1 MNIIENKKYIFI
13 TLSVL
18 VLVVVLVLIIRGIG
32 NQDKNT
38 GYSIILP
45 EIYTNALS
53 IQTAQGY
60 NFSVRPALAK
70 EVEKKEKKNITTYK
84 DAYEQSDVVFTV
96 GDGKLKE
103 DIVLKAP
110 GHPLEFSFQINMDN
124 FWYEVNSTGDFVFYP
139 KKNNELGSKF
149 FTIPAPFMID
159 AKGMRS
165 SDKDLQAKIT
175 DEGKFIITLSEKWLA
190 SAQYPVTIDP
200 TIQIQILN
208 IHSSPQ
214 LGEEWR
220 VQFTTLGRSDLKIIP
235 ETQATIDDDEFVS
248 LACDGR
254 ILKPQILENDIIFYP
269 NWQCDGVGEV
279 VHFTNLAG
287 KHTLRFEYA
296 GQTQYAYNSDWWNNS
311 WTKRKKIMLDT
322 TTTATTSALTNY
334 PLPVLFN
341 SDRIDYTNTKNNGED
356 IRFVDPDGTVLNY
369 EIEKWNESGTSTVWV
384 KVPTIS
390 ANSASDYIYVY
401 YGNTTAS
408 DNSTTTGVWDANYV
422 GVYHFDETSGDQNDS
437 TTYGN
442 VFYDANTT
450 VTAQGSAPGKLDGA
464 NEFDDID
471 DSQINDDADQLD
483 GATTLTVEFW
493 INFDSVPLEN
503 DIIFEKDHTL
513 SPGYAY
519 AMWKSST
526 NNFFWVTRDEFES
539 LSQDVGDTTIVA
551 NQWYYVVGTANT
563 TDGLNLYV
571 NGIQD
576 DPTPDN
582 LDYAILDTNNGIEI
596 NGTSG
601 NKFNGLFDEFR
612 LSNTTRS
619 LGWIQF
625 SYCSMSDSCVSYA
638 SSEESIDWW
647 NSAWK
652 YRRKIS
658 FNTTTSATTT
668 NLADFPVAVQLN
680 STRIDYDLV
689 QNAGEDI
696 RFVDGDEELPYE
708 IEKWDE
714 AGTSTIWVKVPQVDA
729 SSTADHIWMY
739 YGNSNATDNQDAV
752 SVWSDYIAVW
762 HLNESTGGAGAIKDA
777 TGNGHN
783 GTDQNAPT
791 FGVTG
796 KVGSAITF
804 NGTDEYIT
812 VSDAT
817 GLNGMANLTISGWV
831 NDSSSDD
838 FKIIGKWSTLQR
850 YYILREVSGAAQF
863 YISTTSAG
871 QIGGNIGHSGT
882 DGWSYYAG
890 TYDGSTMVGYKNGIA
905 GSTTYNTTGS
915 INNSTGD
922 SDLIIG
928 ADYNISNYS
937 TETADEIRITDLA
950 RSGQW
955 LAFEYCNM
963 NDTCSTYSARENYA
977 DTTWWNSEWTRRRK
991 ISFDTTTSATTTALT
1006 DSPVVVQFNS
1016 ARIDYDFTQNAGQDI
1031 RFIDADGLSQ
1041 LSYEIE
1047 KWNESGTSTVWVK
1060 VPSID
1065 KNSNADFIYVYYGN
1079 SFAQDNQKPQEV
1091 WTNGFSMVQH
1101 LNNTTIGTDAFV
1113 DSTSYD
1119 NDGTGV
1125 DAGSSLQAT
1134 TGKLDGAFVFD
1145 GSDDNVEV
1153 ADSNS
1158 LDGIA
1163 GLTMSGWIY
1172 FNQLSSTLGRESM
1185 FLAKRH
1191 SADPW
1196 NSYYFDIIDTGG
1208 GCPGPDV
1215 MYMTIKNEVEGAD
1228 YKCANTSMVT
1238 STWYYVATTWDGSDV
1253 HFYLNGANDDYS
1265 ATSFTGNSVFDSDGI
1280 LHING
1285 DDSAAGRIA
1294 GLIDEVRISKVARSA
1309 DWMKFE
1315 YCNMNGGCTSYATE
1329 ETAGNPPTIS
1339 SISFTGTDPLNT
1351 TSTAIDLS
1359 MSFQVNWND
1368 EDVGEQVKA
1377 LVCKPND
1384 TVGALNNDSGDSGGA
1399 QDPSTFADA
1408 NYVYIGNYIQPTV
1421 DRTIGGTGIYF
1432 GTIDGTI
1439 SGLTFYSEV
1448 WTLDGSDNLD
1458 TLIATS
1464 QPKTGLG
1471 TGWNTFVFNS
1481 EITLEASVE
1490 YAIVFRRSDTSYD
1503 AVNHPRVPYDD
1514 INWTT
1519 GEGAWSYAWT
1529 ASGTYFNNWT
1539 NEWPVRLYDF
1549 ADVLDVTTL
1558 TCNGG
1563 SWASSTSFTTAD
1575 PISFSYTPV
1584 PADLGSQSYYIY
1596 VCDDSYS
1603 CSQPTSGSFYVYA
1616 PVYRSMGYN
1625 NTNPLV
1631 TSGGNNLT
1639 ILGSSEG
1646 SYYLASFDVALP
1658 DIVGVGDAI
1667 QYDSDSNSSIDKIV
1681 FIHRR
1686 ISPTQ
1691 YIIRPATGTT
1701 TPSTVFNDTDWSI
1714 YRSYTSITYSEYGTE
1729 NTGINA
1735 TVRNFDA
1742 FTAGTNLVT
1751 SNLQWNIPM
1760 YADAVAST
1768 TAANFTDTW
1777 VTSQQNYLRLYTP
1790 VYEWEVGRSQRHHGY
1805 MTDTAFK
1812 VFQESTANYQRSID
1826 YETDYMWIDGLQ
1838 FELWNRGGYSTTYSL
1853 YPGNASTTWI
1863 SNNIFKGDPTDP
1875 DVDYGAMKYT
1885 GTNTRFYIWNNIFYD
1900 YYNATSAFGQNAV
1913 EINTETAS
1921 GVIANNTCVR
1931 VSDQCYGWR
1940 LINFKVMNNI
1950 AQQAGDGFASL
1961 GGFSANTDYNISSN
1975 SSDVPGS
1982 HSKNSTSVTF
1992 SNPGVK
1998 DYRLHSSDNQAKDEG
2013 YDFSADTTFVF
2024 STDIEGES
2032 RTGEWD
2038 IGADEIPLTTP
2049 IYLKGDVNVKGGLYV
2064 K

>member
-13 TLSVL
+13 TLAVLMLVSIFVL
-18 VLVVVLVLIIRGIG
+18 VIRGIG
-32 NQDKNT
+32 NKSNM

-45 EIYTNALS
+45 EIYTNTLS

-60 NFSVRPALAK
+60 NFSILPAHAK
-70 EVEKKEKKNITTYK
+70 EVEKKENKNITTYK
-84 DAYEQSDVVFTV
+84 DAYEKSDVVFTV
-96 GDGKLKE
+96 SEGKLKE

-110 GHPLEFSFQINMDN
+110 GHPLEFTFQLDIEN
-124 FWYEVNSTGDFVFYP
+124 FWYEVDSLGNYIFYP
-139 KKNNELGSKF
+139 KKNNELGSRF

-165 SDKDLQAKIT
+165 SDKDLQSKIT
-175 DEGKFIITLSEKWLA
+175 ENGKFIITLSEEWLA
-190 SAQYPVTIDP
+190 QAQYPVTIDP

-214 LGEEWR
+214 LGEDWR
-220 VQFTTLGRSDLKIIP
+220 VQFTTLGKNDLKIIP
-235 ETQATIDDDEFVS
+235 ETQTTVDDDEFVS
-248 LACDGR
+248 LSCDGR
-254 ILKPQILENDIIFYP
+254 ILKPQILDSDVIFYP
-269 NWQCDGVGEV
+269 NWECDGIGEI
-279 VHFTNLAG
+279 VHFTKLAG

-296 GQTQYAYNSDWWNNS
+296 GQVSYAYNSDWWNNS

-334 PLPVLFN
+334 PLPVQFN
-341 SDRIDYTNTKNNGED
+341 SQRIDYTSTKNAGED
-356 IRFVDPDGTVLNY
+356 IRFVDPDGTLLNY

-390 ANSASDYIYVY
+390 ANTASDYIYVY

-408 DNSTTTGVWDANYV
+408 DNSTTTGVWDSSFV
-422 GVYHFDETSGDQNDS
+422 GVYHFDEASGDQNDS

-450 VTAQGSAPGKLDGA
+450 VTTQGSAPGKLDGA
-464 NEFDDID
+464 NEFDDVD
-471 DSQINDDADQLD
+471 DGQYNGDADQLD
-483 GATTLTVEFW
+483 GATTMTVEFW

-503 DIIFEKDHTL
+503 DIIFEKDHSL
-513 SPGYAY
+513 APGYGY
-519 AMWKSST
+519 AMWKNSA
-526 NNFFWVTRDEFES
+526 NKFFWVTRDEFES
-539 LSQDVGDTTIVA
+539 LSQDVGDTTIIA
-551 NQWYYVVGTANT
+551 NQWYYVVGTANL

-571 NGIQD
+571 NGMQD
-576 DPTPDN
+576 DPSPDT
-582 LDYAILDTNNGIEI
+582 LDYALLDTNRGIEI
-596 NGTSG
+596 NYSSS
-601 NKFNGLFDEFR
+601 KFNGLFDEFR

-625 SYCSMSDSCVSYA
+625 SYCSMSDSCVSYNA
-638 SSEESIDWW
+638 SEESIDWW
-647 NSAWK
+647 NGAWK

-668 NLADFPVAVQLN
+668 ALTDFPAAVQLN
-680 STRIDYDLV
+680 SSRIDYGLV
-689 QNAGEDI
+689 QDAGQDI

-739 YGNSNATDNQDAV
+739 YGNSTATDNQNAV

-762 HLNESTGGAGAIKDA
+762 HLNESTGGAGAIIDA

-783 GTDQNAPT
+783 GTDYNTPT

-804 NGTDEYIT
+804 NGTDEYIS
-812 VSDAT
+812 VSDAA

-831 NDSSSDD
+831 NDSSGDD
-838 FKIIGKWSTLQR
+838 FKIIGKWSIAER
-850 YYILREVSGAAQF
+850 YYILREVTGAAQF
-863 YISTTSAG
+863 YISTTSVG
-871 QIGGNIGHSGT
+871 QIGGNIGYSGT

-890 TYDGSTMVGYKNGIA
+890 TYDGSTMVGYKNGVA
-905 GSTTYNTTGS
+905 GATTYNTTGS
-915 INNSTGD
+915 INNGTGD
-922 SDLIIG
+922 SGLIIG
-928 ADYNISNYS
+928 AEYNISNYS

-991 ISFDTTTSATTTALT
+991 VTFDTTTSATTTALT
-1006 DSPVVVQFNS
+1006 DFPVVVQFNS
-1016 ARIDYDFTQNAGQDI
+1016 ARIDYNFTQNAGQDI
-1031 RFIDADGLSQ
+1031 RFVDADGLTQ
-1041 LSYEIE
+1041 LPYEIE

-1065 KNSNADFIYVYYGN
+1065 KNSTADFIYVYYGN

-1101 LNNTTIGTDAFV
+1101 LHNTTIGTDAFV

-1145 GSDDNVEV
+1145 GNDDNVEV

-1215 MYMTIKNEVEGAD
+1215 MYMSIKNEVEGAD
-1228 YKCANTSMVT
+1228 YKCGNTSMVT

-1253 HFYLNGANDDYS
+1253 HFYLNGENDDYS

-1285 DDSAAGRIA
+1285 DDSAGGRID
-1294 GLIDEVRISKVARSA
+1294 GLIDEVRISQVARSSE
-1309 DWMKFE
+1309 WMKFE
-1315 YCNMNGGCTSYATE
+1315 YCNMNDGCTSYATE

-1339 SISFTGTDPLNT
+1339 SISFTGTDLLNT

-1377 LVCKPND
+1377 YVCKPSD
-1384 TVGALNNDSGDSGGA
+1384 DVGAQNNQSGNSAAAGW
-1399 QDPSTFADA
+1399 DPAVFANS
-1408 NYVYIGNYIQPTV
+1408 NYVYVGNNIQPTV
-1421 DRTIGGTGIYF
+1421 NRTIGGTGVYLDIV
-1432 GTIDGTI
+1432 GDV
-1439 SGLTFYSEV
+1439 SSMTFYSEI
-1448 WTLDGSDNLD
+1448 WTISSGNLG
-1458 TLIATS
+1458 TLVATS
-1464 QPKTGLG
+1464 QPKKDLVADS
-1471 TGWNTFVFNS
+1471 WNTFGFDHEVILSSGTN
-1481 EITLEASVE
+1481 
-1490 YAIVFRRSDTSYD
+1490 YAIVFRRSDYGYD
-1503 AVNHPRVPYDD
+1503 ASNHLRMPYDN

-1519 GEGAWSYAWT
+1519 GELASSYAFL
-1529 ASGTYFNNWT
+1529 ANGTQYDNWP
-1539 NEWPVRLYDF
+1539 NEWAVRLYDIG
-1549 ADVLDVTTL
+1549 DILDTATL
-1558 TCNGG
+1558 TCTGG

-1584 PADLGSQSYYIY
+1584 PADLGTQSYYIY
-1596 VCDDSYS
+1596 VCDDAYS
-1603 CSQPTSGSFYVYA
+1603 CSNYSKGSFYVYA
-1616 PVYRSMGYN
+1616 PTFRSMGYN
-1625 NTNPLV
+1625 NTNPLAI
-1631 TSGGNNLT
+1631 SGGNNLT
-1639 ILGSSEG
+1639 ILGSGEG
-1646 SYYLASFDVALP
+1646 SYYLASFDLALP
-1658 DIVGVGDAI
+1658 NNIGVGDAI
-1667 QYDSDSNSSIDKIV
+1667 QYDSDSNGSIDKVV

-1686 ISPTQ
+1686 ISPSQ

-1701 TPSTVFNDTDWSI
+1701 TPSTVLNDTDWGV
-1714 YRSYTSITYSEYGTE
+1714 YRAYTSIPNSEYGTE
-1729 NTGINA
+1729 NTGIDA

-1742 FTAGTNLVT
+1742 FTAGTDLVN
-1751 SNLQWNIPM
+1751 SNRQWNIAM

-1768 TAANFTDTW
+1768 TGANFTDTW
-1777 VTSQQNYLRLYTP
+1777 VTSEKNYLRLYTP

-1805 MTDTAFK
+1805 MSETAFK
-1812 VFQESTANYQRSID
+1812 VFQESTANYQRSINYD
-1826 YETDYMWIDGLQ
+1826 TDYVWIDGLQ

-1853 YPGNASTTWI
+1853 YPAPVVSWI
-1863 SNNIFKGDPTDP
+1863 SNNIFRGDPTDP
-1875 DVDYGAMKYT
+1875 DVDYGAIKYT
-1885 GTNTRFYIWNNIFYD
+1885 GTNAKFYIWNNIFYD
-1900 YYNATSAFGQNAV
+1900 YYNATSAQGQNAL

-1940 LINFKVMNNI
+1940 FINFKVMNNI

-2013 YDFSADTTFVF
+2013 YDFFADTTFAF
-2024 STDIEGES
+2024 STDIEGEL
-2032 RTGEWD
+2032 RTGQWD

-2049 IYLKGDVNVKGGLYV
+2049 IYLKGNINIKGGLYV